1 MSIKTISKALWRS
14 PSGPLL
20 LAAQVALSLMI
31 FANVAFVID
40 ARLDIGAGLTGLD
53 LPNIFWIWTQGQG
66 KDFDQQST
74 VKFDLE
80 YLNLLPGV
88 VAASINNGLP
98 QTKQGLRSLVSPIP
112 DLKEN
117 KHFVFVY
124 QTTDKIIDTLGLR
137 LVKGRNLS
145 ADSVLPA
152 PARADAA
159 HVSLG
164 REVLITEHLAIKLF
178 GNSERAV
185 GNPIYLSLLNGGSA
199 TVVGVVELLQAA
211 PRWIPGTD
219 FNYDVVLTPTIP
231 PGPEANYLIR
241 TQPGMLQAVMARV
254 RREFGPLQRA
264 RPVVRMDTL
273 AATAAGMRVADRTE
287 AVILAVLC
295 SLVLAVTMLGLFGFA
310 SFTVTSRMKEIGTRR
325 AIGAQR
331 SDIVRM
337 FLLENWLI
345 TTAGIIAGSILTL
358 AFSLQLRLLLELPRM
373 PLIFL
378 VGTMALVWIAG
389 LLAALVPALR
399 GAAVPPAVATRVA

>member
-1 MSIKTISKALWRS
+1 MPIKTVCKALWRS

-20 LAAQVALSLMI
+20 LAAQVALTLMI

-40 ARLDIGAGLTGLD
+40 ARLDTGVASTGMD
-53 LPNIFWIWTQGQG
+53 LPNIFWIWTHGQG
-66 KDFDQQST
+66 KDYGQPAT

-80 YLNLLPGV
+80 YLNSLPGV

-98 QTKQGLRSLVSPIP
+98 QTHEGLRSLVSPIP

-137 LVKGRNLS
+137 LVKGRALS

-152 PARADAA
+152 PAHADVA
-159 HVSLG
+159 HASLG
-164 REVLITEHLAIKLF
+164 SEVLITEHLAIKLF

-231 PGPEANYLIR
+231 PGPEALYLVR
-241 TQPGMLQAVMARV
+241 TKPGMLQAVMARV
-254 RREFGPLQRA
+254 RQEFGPLQRS
-264 RPVVRMDTL
+264 RTVDRMDTL
-273 AATAAGMRVADRTE
+273 AATAAGVRMADRTD
-287 AVILAVLC
+287 AVILAILC

-310 SFTVTSRMKEIGTRR
+310 SFAVTSRTKEIGTRR

-331 SDIVRM
+331 SDIVRL

-345 TTAGIIAGSILTL
+345 TTIGIIAGSVMTL
-358 AFSLQLRLLLELPRM
+358 AFSLQLRLLLELPRL
-373 PLIFL
+373 PLVFL
-378 VGTMALVWIAG
+378 AASMGLVWIAG

-399 GAAVPPAVATRVA
+399 GAAVPPAVATRAA

>member
-1 MSIKTISKALWRS
+1 VSIKTISKALWRS

-40 ARLDIGAGLTGLD
+40 ARLDTGAGSTGLD
-53 LPNIFWIWTQGQG
+53 LPNIFWIWTRGQG
-66 KDFDQQST
+66 KDYDQQST

-98 QTKQGLRSLVSPIP
+98 QTKDGLRSLVSPIP

-137 LVKGRNLS
+137 LVKGRALS

-152 PARADAA
+152 PAHADVA

-231 PGPEANYLIR
+231 PGPEAQYLIR
-241 TQPGMLQAVMARV
+241 TQPGMLPAVMARV
-254 RREFGPLQRA
+254 RQEFGPLQRA
-264 RPVVRMDTL
+264 RTVDRMDTL
-273 AATAAGMRVADRTE
+273 AATAAGMREADRTE

-310 SFTVTSRMKEIGTRR
+310 SFAVTSRMKEIGTRR

-345 TTAGIIAGSILTL
+345 TTAGITAGSILTL

-378 VGTMALVWIAG
+378 VGTMGLVWIAG

>member
-66 KDFDQQST
+66 KDFNQQST

-211 PRWIPGTD
+211 PRWTPGTD

-231 PGPEANYLIR
+231 PGPEAQYLIR

-264 RPVVRMDTL
+264 RTVVRMDTL
-273 AATAAGMRVADRTE
+273 AATATGMRVADRTE

-310 SFTVTSRMKEIGTRR
+310 SFAVTSRTKEIGTRR

-378 VGTMALVWIAG
+378 VGTMGLVWIAG

-399 GAAVPPAVATRVA
+399 SAVVPPAVATRVA

>member
-1 MSIKTISKALWRS
+1 VSIKTISKALWRS

-40 ARLDIGAGLTGLD
+40 ARLDTGAGLTGLD
-53 LPNIFWIWTQGQG
+53 LPNIFWIWTHGQG
-66 KDFDQQST
+66 KEFDQQST

-98 QTKQGLRSLVSPIP
+98 QTKDGLRSLVSPIP

-152 PARADAA
+152 PAHADVA

-231 PGPEANYLIR
+231 PGPEAQYLIR

-254 RREFGPLQRA
+254 RQEFGPLQRA
-264 RPVVRMDTL
+264 RTVDRMDTL

-310 SFTVTSRMKEIGTRR
+310 SFAVTSRMKEIGTRR

-389 LLAALVPALR
+389 LLAALGPALR

>member
-1 MSIKTISKALWRS
+1 
-14 PSGPLL
+14 
-20 LAAQVALSLMI
+20 MI

-88 VAASINNGLP
+88 VAASINDGLP

-264 RPVVRMDTL
+264 RTVVRMDTL

-399 GAAVPPAVATRVA
+399 GAAVAPAVATRVA

>member
-1 MSIKTISKALWRS
+1 MSIKAVCKALWRS

-40 ARLDIGAGLTGLD
+40 ARLDTSVGSTGMD
-53 LPNIFWIWTQGQG
+53 LPNIFWIQTHGQG
-66 KDFDQQST
+66 KNYDQQST

-88 VAASINNGLP
+88 VAASINSGLP
-98 QTKQGLRSLVSPIP
+98 QTKEGPRSLVSPTP
-112 DLKEN
+112 ELKEN
-117 KHFVFVY
+117 KHYVFVY
-124 QTTDKIIDTLGLR
+124 QTTDKIVDTLGLR
-137 LVKGRNLS
+137 LVKGRTLS
-145 ADSVLPA
+145 ADSILPA
-152 PARADAA
+152 PSHADVA

-164 REVLITEHLAIKLF
+164 GEVLITEDLAVKLF

-231 PGPEANYLIR
+231 PGPEAVYLVR
-241 TQPGMLQAVMARV
+241 TKPGMLQAVMTRV
-254 RREFGPLQRA
+254 RQEFGPLQRS
-264 RPVVRMDTL
+264 RTVDRMNTL
-273 AATAAGMRVADRTE
+273 ASTAAWVRIADRTD
-287 AVILAVLC
+287 AVILAILC

-310 SFTVTSRMKEIGTRR
+310 SFAVASRTKEIGTRR
-325 AIGAQR
+325 AFGAQR
-331 SDIVRM
+331 SDIVRL

-345 TTAGIIAGSILTL
+345 TTAGILAGSILTL

-378 VGTMALVWIAG
+378 VGTMGLVWIAG
-389 LLAALVPALR
+389 LMAALVPALR
-399 GAAVPPAVATRVA
+399 GASVPPAVATRAA

>member
-40 ARLDIGAGLTGLD
+40 ARLDTSADSTGMD
-53 LPNIFWIWTQGQG
+53 LPNIFWIWTRGQG
-66 KDFDQQST
+66 KDYDQQST

-98 QTKQGLRSLVSPIP
+98 QTKEGLRSMVSPIP

-124 QTTDKIIDTLGLR
+124 QTNDKIVDTLGLR
-137 LVKGRNLS
+137 LIKGRNLS

-152 PARADAA
+152 PAHTDAG

-178 GNSERAV
+178 GNSERAI

-199 TVVGVVELLQAA
+199 MVVGVVELLQAA

-219 FNYDVVLTPTIP
+219 FNYDVVLTPTTP

-241 TQPGMLQAVMARV
+241 TQPGMLQVVMARV
-254 RREFGPLQRA
+254 RREFAPLQRA
-264 RPVVRMDTL
+264 RTVDRMDTL

-310 SFTVTSRMKEIGTRR
+310 SFAVTSRMKEIGTRR

-345 TTAGIIAGSILTL
+345 STAGIIVGSVLTL
-358 AFSLQLRLLLELPRM
+358 VFSLQLRLLLELPRM

>member
-1 MSIKTISKALWRS
+1 
-14 PSGPLL
+14 
-20 LAAQVALSLMI
+20 
-31 FANVAFVID
+31 
-40 ARLDIGAGLTGLD
+40 
-53 LPNIFWIWTQGQG
+53 
-66 KDFDQQST
+66 
-74 VKFDLE
+74 
-80 YLNLLPGV
+80 

-98 QTKQGLRSLVSPIP
+98 QTKEGLRSLVSPIP

-254 RREFGPLQRA
+254 RQEFGPLQRA
-264 RPVVRMDTL
+264 RTVVRMDTL

-310 SFTVTSRMKEIGTRR
+310 SFAVTSRTKEIGTRR

-378 VGTMALVWIAG
+378 VGTMGLVWIAG
-389 LLAALVPALR
+389 LLAASVPALR

>member
-1 MSIKTISKALWRS
+1 MSIKTTSKALWRS

-40 ARLDIGAGLTGLD
+40 ARLDTSADSTGMD
-53 LPNIFWIWTQGQG
+53 LPNIFWIWTRGQG
-66 KDFDQQST
+66 KDYDQQST

-98 QTKQGLRSLVSPIP
+98 QTKSGLRSMVSPLP

-117 KHFVFVY
+117 KRFVFVY
-124 QTTDKIIDTLGLR
+124 QTNDKIIDTLGLR
-137 LVKGRNLS
+137 LIKGRNLS

-152 PARADAA
+152 PVHTDAG

-199 TVVGVVELLQAA
+199 MVVGVVELLQAA

-231 PGPEANYLIR
+231 PGPEANYLVR
-241 TQPGMLQAVMARV
+241 TQPGMLPAVMARV
-254 RREFGPLQRA
+254 RREFGPLQRV
-264 RPVVRMDTL
+264 RTVDRMDTL

-310 SFTVTSRMKEIGTRR
+310 SFAVTSRMKEIGTRR

-345 TTAGIIAGSILTL
+345 STAGIIAGSILTL

>member
-1 MSIKTISKALWRS
+1 MSIKTIAKALWRS
-14 PSGPLL
+14 PAGPLL

-40 ARLDIGAGLTGLD
+40 ARLDTGAGSTGLD
-53 LPNIFWIWTQGQG
+53 LPNIFWIWTRGQG
-66 KDFDQQST
+66 KDYNQQST

-137 LVKGRNLS
+137 LVKGRALS

-152 PARADAA
+152 PAHADVA

-199 TVVGVVELLQAA
+199 MVVGVVELLQAA

-231 PGPEANYLIR
+231 PGPEAQYLIR
-241 TQPGMLQAVMARV
+241 TQPGMLPAVMARV
-254 RREFGPLQRA
+254 RQEFGPLQRA
-264 RPVVRMDTL
+264 RTVDRMDTL

-310 SFTVTSRMKEIGTRR
+310 SFAVTSRMKEIGTRR

-345 TTAGIIAGSILTL
+345 TTAGITAGSILTL

-378 VGTMALVWIAG
+378 VGTMGLVWIAG

>member
-1 MSIKTISKALWRS
+1 MSIKTLSKALWRS

-264 RPVVRMDTL
+264 RTVVRMDTL